1 MADEESTVQ
10 SDKGGGLGGMKLI
23 IIVALVAIVVGAGG
37 FFLGKMLAGPDNP
50 KENEAAGEIKPAD
63 GSEKQNDANA
73 EQAGDQA
80 DGSGKN
86 TDQSES
92 GNSTAEGAGILVLE
106 KFTVNLNDPFGRRY
120 AEILIN
126 LKIDRKSLVSKI
138 QENELILPQIRDEI
152 FMIISSKSY
161 PELNSV
167 SGKVTLKEEI
177 MIRVNELIKENL
189 NLEPVQDV
197 FFGTFIIQ

>member
-1 MADEESTVQ
+1 MADEEIQTG
-10 SDKGGGLGGMKLI
+10 KKGLGGLKLI
-23 IIVALVAIVVGAGG
+23 IIVALAAVVVGAGG
-37 FFLGKMLAGPDNP
+37 FFLGKMLSGNGEPKDPAQTEVTANQEETPVKGDSVGNDKGSNPDS
-50 KENEAAGEIKPAD
+50 
-63 GSEKQNDANA
+63 SETENA
-73 EQAGDQA
+73 EATQTPGL
-80 DGSGKN
+80 
-86 TDQSES
+86 
-92 GNSTAEGAGILVLE
+92 LVLD

-126 LKIDRKSLVSKI
+126 LKISSKALVSQI
-138 QENELILPQIRDEI
+138 QEHELVLPQIRDEI

-177 MIRVNELIKENL
+177 MIRVNELIKETL
-189 NLEPVQDV
+189 GQEPVQDV